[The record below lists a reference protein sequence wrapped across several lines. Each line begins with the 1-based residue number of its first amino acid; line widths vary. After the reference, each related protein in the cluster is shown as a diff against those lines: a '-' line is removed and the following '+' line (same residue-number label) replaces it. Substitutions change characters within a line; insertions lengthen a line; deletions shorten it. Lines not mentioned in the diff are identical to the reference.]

1 MKRIILL
8 GVFCVTVCKFTL
20 AQAPHLMSYQAVIW
34 DAAGNLVSDKA
45 VNIKLSILQGSVTGI
60 IVYTESHKLQT
71 NENGLVSLMIGSG
84 NIITGNMSAI
94 PWEAGP
100 YFLKTETDP
109 TGGNNFMITGITQF
123 VSVPY
128 ALTSNYSNIAET
140 ARNISTKNIGLPGQV
155 LTIDKDGKL
164 MWRSNSP
171 VLVTNSVTEIK
182 SNTALSGAPHGH
194 QLCPVHRELS

>member
-8 GVFCVTVCKFTL
+8 GVFCVTECKFTL

-34 DAAGNLVSDKA
+34 DAAGHLVSDKA

-128 ALTSNYSNIAET
+128 ALTSNYSIIAET
-140 ARNISTKNIGLPGQV
+140 ARNISTKNI
-155 LTIDKDGKL
+155 
-164 MWRSNSP
+164 
-171 VLVTNSVTEIK
+171 
-182 SNTALSGAPHGH
+182 
-194 QLCPVHRELS
+194 